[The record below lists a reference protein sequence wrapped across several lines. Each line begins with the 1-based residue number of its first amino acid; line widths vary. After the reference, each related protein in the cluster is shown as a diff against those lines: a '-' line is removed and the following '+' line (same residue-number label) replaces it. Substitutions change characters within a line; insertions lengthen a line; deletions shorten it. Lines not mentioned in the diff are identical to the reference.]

1 MSHSKSPV
9 PYFLGAAALA
19 GALSLAGCGGG
30 NANGAADMLAGQGI
44 AVGEPNGVMPIVAD
58 FIAKAQEA
66 SCTDQRN
73 RLFMI
78 DKSMVFWD
86 RAGTCADNAY
96 GRNLY
101 GATPQA
107 LLCSVAD
114 SIAGPKTTCADD
126 KSRALFNVIVA
137 NLDRADLGL
146 GAGHQVEALV
156 IPAKPR

>member
-1 MSHSKSPV
+1 MSDTKSLV
-9 PYFLGAAALA
+9 KFLVGAAALA
-19 GALSLAGCGGG
+19 SALAVAGCGGG
-30 NANGAADMLAGQGI
+30 NGGAIDKLAGQGI
-44 AVGEPNGVMPIVAD
+44 AVGEPNGVLPIAAD

-66 SCTDQRN
+66 TCADQRN

-78 DKSMVFWD
+78 DKSMVLWD
-86 RAGTCADNAY
+86 RAGSCADNAY

-114 SIAGPKTTCADD
+114 SIAGPQTTCADD
-126 KSRALFNVIVA
+126 KSRALFDVIVA

-146 GAGHQVEALV
+146 GTGHQVEAMV
-156 IPAKPR
+156 IPAKPH

>member
-1 MSHSKSPV
+1 MSHTQSLVKYV
-9 PYFLGAAALA
+9 IGAAALA
-19 GALSLAGCGGG
+19 AALSVAGCGGG
-30 NANGAADMLAGQGI
+30 NAGVIDKLAGQGI
-44 AVGEPNGVMPIVAD
+44 AVGEPNGVVPVAAD

-66 SCTDQRN
+66 TCTDQRN

-86 RAGTCADNAY
+86 RAGSCPDNSY

-101 GATPQA
+101 GATPQQ

-114 SIAGPKTTCADD
+114 SIGGPQTNCTDD
-126 KSRALFNVIVA
+126 KTRALFNTIVS

-146 GAGHQVEALV
+146 GGGHQVEALV
-156 IPAKPR
+156 IPVKPH